1 MEKEVHMEN
10 KMGTMP
16 MTKLILT
23 MSLPA
28 IFSMTILAMYNVV
41 DSIFISRYDMDGF
54 TAVSL
59 AYPLQLLLIAA
70 SVGTAVGVNSLVS
83 RKLGE
88 QDYAQANS
96 AATHGLAL
104 CAVTYTFFLLL
115 GLFGVRPFMNA
126 FSGGNQRVVE
136 AGVEYFTIVLCLS
149 VFSIIQVMIEK
160 TLQATGNM
168 IYPMLFQLVGAV
180 VNLIFDPLLIFGI
193 GFFPEMGVSGA
204 AVATVFGQLCGMVFA
219 VIILFKKNH
228 KVKIQLKGFKPD
240 KVTIKNIYAVGFPA
254 IIMQSI
260 GAIMMLGLNAIFQA
274 YNSIVSVDV
283 FGIYFKLQ
291 SFVFMPCFGLSQGLM
306 PIIGYNYGAR
316 NKERLYSAIKRGVII
331 AVGIMLVGTVLMWTI
346 PDVLLSLF
354 GSEESFTDV
363 DPETLMREGERA
375 FRIISLCFVP
385 AAVGITM
392 TTVFQAVGKG
402 LRSLLLSFCRQI
414 IILLPAAILISRI
427 FGVSEVWFAFPI
439 AEICALIL
447 GLIMFMDLVKGD
459 FKKLQ

>member
-88 QDYAQANS
+88 QNYAQANS

-204 AVATVFGQLCGMVFA
+204 AVATVFGQFCGMVFA

-402 LRSLLLSFCRQI
+402 LRSLLLSFCRQL
-414 IILLPAAILISRI
+414 ILLLPVALLLSLI

-439 AEICALIL
+439 AEIGALTLALIL
-447 GLIMFMDLVKGD
+447 FMNLVKGD
-459 FKKLQ
+459 FKKLR

>member
-168 IYPMLFQLVGAV
+168 IYPMLFQLLGAV

-228 KVKIQLKGFKPD
+228 KIKIQLKGFKPD

-402 LRSLLLSFCRQI
+402 LRSLLLSFCRQLI
-414 IILLPAAILISRI
+414 LLLPAALLLSLI

-439 AEICALIL
+439 AEIGALTLALIL
-447 GLIMFMDLVKGD
+447 FMNLVKGD
-459 FKKLQ
+459 FKKLR

>member
-1 MEKEVHMEN
+1 
-10 KMGTMP
+10 
-16 MTKLILT
+16 
-23 MSLPA
+23 
-28 IFSMTILAMYNVV
+28 
-41 DSIFISRYDMDGF
+41 
-54 TAVSL
+54 
-59 AYPLQLLLIAA
+59 
-70 SVGTAVGVNSLVS
+70 
-83 RKLGE
+83 
-88 QDYAQANS
+88 
-96 AATHGLAL
+96 
-104 CAVTYTFFLLL
+104 
-115 GLFGVRPFMNA
+115 
-126 FSGGNQRVVE
+126 
-136 AGVEYFTIVLCLS
+136 
-149 VFSIIQVMIEK
+149 MIEK

-168 IYPMLFQLVGAV
+168 IYPMLFQLLGAV

-346 PDVLLSLF
+346 PEVLLSLF

-402 LRSLLLSFCRQI
+402 LRSLLLSFCRQLI
-414 IILLPAAILISRI
+414 LLLPAALLLSLI
-427 FGVSEVWFAFPI
+427 FGVSEVWFAFPL
-439 AEICALIL
+439 AEIMSLIVTTFFFRKIQRTVL
-447 GLIMFMDLVKGD
+447 STL
-459 FKKLQ
+459 

>member
-88 QDYAQANS
+88 QNYAQANS

-402 LRSLLLSFCRQI
+402 LRSLLLSFCRQL
-414 IILLPAAILISRI
+414 ILLLPVALLLSLI
-427 FGVSEVWFAFPI
+427 FGVSEVWFAFPL
-439 AEICALIL
+439 AEIGALTLALIL
-447 GLIMFMDLVKGD
+447 FMNLVKGD
-459 FKKLQ
+459 FKRLR